1 MIYPGTY
8 NEMAKWLSLRKLTR
22 HFDLTEA
29 QTEQMYQ
36 ELLGGKLKKIT
47 GLPDGLVTMEYEDD
61 SKTSVQAVSNLN
73 PQDIDYICVQG
84 GGFIIAHTAAYLA
97 RQAARSSSSGGSG
110 SNNNNNNNN
119 NNN

>member
-36 ELLGGKLKKIT
+36 
-47 GLPDGLVTMEYEDD
+47 
-61 SKTSVQAVSNLN
+61 
-73 PQDIDYICVQG
+73 
-84 GGFIIAHTAAYLA
+84 
-97 RQAARSSSSGGSG
+97 
-110 SNNNNNNNN
+110 
-119 NNN
+119 